1 MMVQMADMR
10 WCAAHACVVTAV
22 PTYGSGGDLI
32 SGGGDLGLGGITA
45 YYFDAIYLAIF
56 FQITTVLSS
65 KFWLV
70 FLVVGGLIGQMHD
83 KAVCCCAGHARNGV
97 QHAQ

>member
-1 MMVQMADMR
+1 MR
-10 WCAAHACVVTAV
+10 CHRAV

-45 YYFDAIYLAIF
+45 NYFDAIYLAIF
-56 FQITTVLSS
+56 VQITTVLSS

-70 FLVVGGLIGQMHD
+70 FLVVG
-83 KAVCCCAGHARNGV
+83 
-97 QHAQ
+97 